1 MALATCRRLIER
13 SAPAASLSAKSPCS
27 RIYWEIGRVIFD
39 ESAADWLI
47 PRRSSNG
54 ARWTK
59 GPPITEN
66 SAGRAQTSRATPF
79 WIGFWIGPEGLAQD
93 CPCGALRNCPWG
105 RREVSLYLGRGRI
118 GPDDPLCGSGSW
130 RRAKATRNSLRSA
143 CERNRRRRS

>member
-1 MALATCRRLIER
+1 MALATCGRLIER
-13 SAPAASLSAKSPCS
+13 VAPAASLSAKSPCS

-66 SAGRAQTSRATPF
+66 SAGRLKPRARLHF
-79 WIGFWIGPEGLAQD
+79 GLD
-93 CPCGALRNCPWG
+93 FGLG
-105 RREVSLYLGRGRI
+105 RRAWRKTA
-118 GPDDPLCGSGSW
+118 PAAHCGI
-130 RRAKATRNSLRSA
+130 
-143 CERNRRRRS
+143 